1 MDEKCSDP
9 ELGARRMKA
18 DDSFHFVT
26 VGTTDRLV
34 RNLWSRIGA
43 KGGFRFSH
51 IVHPSFT
58 LRSWPAVPA
67 SGDIHFLRNE
77 SRDPLPAAEPQLLA
91 SLEREGVPTIHNMLL
106 SDRHVSRLAYGEGL
120 AYATHITRRLI
131 TLYQETRPAVIIG
144 GFDALHGSLGLAVAR
159 LMRIP
164 WFALQFTAM
173 PIGRA
178 AFCADLSPA
187 SAMTFEPERKNGLR
201 REAEEI
207 LSGFESGRVRAA
219 LYIPPKLDSPSLWVR
234 QIPSQIRAL
243 ARVIQR
249 RRLRAFLKFTDYE
262 NSYSVSAQFREA
274 LRLRRNLWQLHRS
287 HLVDKPI
294 EGRYAFFGLHM
305 QPESSIDVLAHF
317 FSNQLRVIEL
327 MSRSLP
333 PTYKLLIKLHKS
345 DAPNYS
351 PAWLAKLAS
360 FPAVELVSPYADSF
374 QLISHADVVF
384 SIQGTIGLEAALLGK
399 PLILFGD
406 SPTKVFPSA
415 STIGKT
421 PDLPALVRA
430 KLAES
435 APSRTQIVDA
445 FACYLAPFYPAS
457 LNDWS
462 IAPTDS
468 QIDGYVHLFGLLQR
482 YLQQEQIA
490 RPPSGALSASPATA
504 RLLV

>member
-1 MDEKCSDP
+1 
-9 ELGARRMKA
+9 MKA
-18 DDSFHFVT
+18 DNSFHFVT
-26 VGTTDRLV
+26 IGTTDRLV
-34 RNLWSRIGA
+34 RNLWSRIAA

-58 LRSWPAVPA
+58 LQSWSAIPA
-67 SGDIHFLRNE
+67 SGDIHFLRDE
-77 SRDPLPAAEPQLLA
+77 VRDSLPAAEPQLLA
-91 SLEREGVPTIHNMLL
+91 ALERDGVPTIHNMLL

-120 AYATHITRRLI
+120 AYATLIARRLA
-131 TLYQETRPAVIIG
+131 TLYRETRPAVVIG
-144 GFDALHGSLGLAVAR
+144 GFDGLHGSLGLAVAR
-159 LMRIP
+159 RMGIP

-178 AFCADLSPA
+178 AFCANLSPA
-187 SAMTFEPERKNGLR
+187 SATTFEPERRSGLR
-201 REAEEI
+201 SEAEEI
-207 LSGFESGRVRAA
+207 LSGFESRRIHAA
-219 LYIPPKLDSPSLWVR
+219 AYIPPKLDSPSLWVKQIPR
-234 QIPSQIRAL
+234 QIGTL
-243 ARVIQR
+243 ARVIKR
-249 RRLRAFLKFTDYE
+249 RRLREFLKFTDYE

-274 LRLRRNLWQLHRS
+274 LRLRRNLWQLHRRR
-287 HLVDKPI
+287 LLDRPI

-333 PTYKLLIKLHKS
+333 PTHKLLVKLHKS

-351 PAWLAKLAS
+351 SAWLARLTS

-374 QLISHADVVF
+374 ELISHADLVF

-421 PDLPALVRA
+421 SDLPDLVRA

-445 FACYLAPFYPAS
+445 FACYLAPFYSAS

-482 YLQQEQIA
+482 YVQQEQVA
-490 RPPSGALSASPATA
+490 RPPSGALSASPASA
-504 RLLV
+504 RVLV